1 MKSFDLLGLN
11 NRLMEKISVLGLTE
25 PTPIQYRAI
34 PHILNGQ
41 DVMGL
46 AQTGTGKTAAFVLPI
61 SHRLMELKEK
71 RRPKSIRALILTPT
85 RELAK
90 QIQDVIK
97 SFVQGTPLRAGTVVG
112 GVSINPQINKLH
124 KGYDILVATPGRLI
138 DLINRKAINLEFTQY
153 LVLDEADQMLDLGFI
168 HALREISKFLPKEK
182 QTMLFSATMPKL
194 MSEIAATY
202 LDKPVRVEVS
212 PPGKIADR
220 ISQSVYFVMQGDK
233 SNLLERLLS
242 ENNTDR
248 ALIFMRTKHTAEK
261 LTKGLLSRGF
271 SVDSI
276 HGNKSQNQRDQ
287 ALTKFKNGTIK
298 VLVATDV
305 AARGLDIP
313 AVEFVFNYDLP
324 NVVENYVHRIGRTA
338 RAGAYGKAI
347 SFCNSS
353 EMKDF
358 LNIERK
364 LNIRITIAG
373 GESWEKIRDG
383 MLTKK
388 DRFKE
393 GSHRNKKK
401 LNGAHKKSNK
411 KTPGSIESVQ
421 LTKRKKKRR
430 SGVKIKKKSF

>member
-1 MKSFDLLGLN
+1 
-11 NRLMEKISVLGLTE
+11 
-25 PTPIQYRAI
+25 
-34 PHILNGQ
+34 
-41 DVMGL
+41 
-46 AQTGTGKTAAFVLPI
+46 
-61 SHRLMELKEK
+61 
-71 RRPKSIRALILTPT
+71 
-85 RELAK
+85 
-90 QIQDVIK
+90 
-97 SFVQGTPLRAGTVVG
+97 
-112 GVSINPQINKLH
+112 
-124 KGYDILVATPGRLI
+124 
-138 DLINRKAINLEFTQY
+138 
-153 LVLDEADQMLDLGFI
+153 
-168 HALREISKFLPKEK
+168 
-182 QTMLFSATMPKL
+182 
-194 MSEIAATY
+194 
-202 LDKPVRVEVS
+202 
-212 PPGKIADR
+212 
-220 ISQSVYFVMQGDK
+220 
-233 SNLLERLLS
+233 
-242 ENNTDR
+242 
-248 ALIFMRTKHTAEK
+248 MRTKHTAEK

-364 LNIRITIAG
+364 LNIRITVAG